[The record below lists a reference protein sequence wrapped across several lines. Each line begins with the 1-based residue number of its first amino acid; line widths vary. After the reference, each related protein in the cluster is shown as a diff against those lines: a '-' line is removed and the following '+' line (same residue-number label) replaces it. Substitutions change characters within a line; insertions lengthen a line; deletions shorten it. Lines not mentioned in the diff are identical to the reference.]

1 LESVVGEIKSAWELA
16 MEKVNKLG
24 KLSPAELRQ
33 QKEDKCRSIG
43 LGLAEKYLSGSAL
56 RDLKIE
62 LDKQKG
68 EERETVK
75 AALASRLIDAI
86 ELGDAEMLAKV
97 VEAISGLKL
106 KGEDGLPAARGEIE
120 GLFAEYREAEQKKRR
135 EVETA
140 ARGVLH
146 QLRISGSAIG
156 SVNPEVV
163 PEWKDELDK
172 IARPYCERLHDI
184 KARMRSGFPPSREWQ
199 DMECAEE

>member
-1 LESVVGEIKSAWELA
+1 MGEIKSAWELA
-16 MEKVNKLG
+16 MEKVDKLG
-24 KLSPAELRQ
+24 KLSPEELRQ
-33 QKEDKCRSIG
+33 QKEDKCKSIG
-43 LGLAEKYLSGSAL
+43 QGLAEKHLSGSSL

-68 EERETVK
+68 EERELVR
-75 AALASRLIDAI
+75 AALSSKLIDAI
-86 ELGDAEMLAKV
+86 ELGDAERLAKV
-97 VEAISGLKL
+97 VEAISDLKL
-106 KGEDGLPAARGEIE
+106 KSEDGLPAARNEIE

-163 PEWKDELDK
+163 PEWKNELDK
-172 IARPYCERLHDI
+172 IAQPYRERLDGL
-184 KARMRSGFPPSREWQ
+184 KARLV
-199 DMECAEE
+199 

>member
-16 MEKVNKLG
+16 MEKVDKLG
-24 KLSPAELRQ
+24 KLSPEELRQ

-43 LGLAEKYLSGSAL
+43 QGLAEKYLSGSSL

-68 EERETVK
+68 EERELVRM
-75 AALASRLIDAI
+75 ALASRLIDAI
-86 ELGDAEMLAKV
+86 ELGDAERLAKV
-97 VEAISGLKL
+97 EEAISGLKL
-106 KGEDGLPAARGEIE
+106 KAKEGLAAISGEIE
-120 GLFAEYREAEQKKRR
+120 QLFAEYREAEQKKRR
-135 EVETA
+135 EVEAA

-163 PEWKDELDK
+163 PEWKSELDK
-172 IARPYCERLHDI
+172 IAQPYRERLDDI
-184 KARMRSGFPPSREWQ
+184 KARLAASP
-199 DMECAEE
+199 A

>member
-16 MEKVNKLG
+16 MEKVDKLG
-24 KLSPAELRQ
+24 KLSPEELRQ

-43 LGLAEKYLSGSAL
+43 QGLAEKYLSGSSL

-68 EERETVK
+68 EERELVRV
-75 AALASRLIDAI
+75 ALASRLIDAI
-86 ELGDAEMLAKV
+86 ELGDAERLAKV
-97 VEAISGLKL
+97 EEAISGLKL
-106 KGEDGLPAARGEIE
+106 KAKEGLAAISGEIE
-120 GLFAEYREAEQKKRR
+120 QLFAEYREAEQKKRR
-135 EVETA
+135 EVEAA

-163 PEWKDELDK
+163 PEWKSELDK
-172 IARPYCERLHDI
+172 IAQPYRERLDDI
-184 KARMRSGFPPSREWQ
+184 KARLAASP
-199 DMECAEE
+199 A